1 MANTYSDATGV
12 LIFDGPARITPV
24 IRMLFASF
32 KLDEQPEDSGTEH
45 YVAVLS
51 EDNNYDWDRFVDEVM
66 DTAEREFGID
76 FEGRTAPAEVVRT
89 IAAHFDAD
97 IADLLPS
104 IDFDNSVLLSDV
116 VALALMLPD
125 GHNLA
130 GIHLEGCWHCD
141 RPRLWEFGGWATFA
155 SSRYFLSLATSDV
168 SAFAR
173 SMDASTAK
181 SIAATAKE
189 LGSFVQ
195 KLIDGI
201 IDPGQRAMV
210 ARQLISDLKE
220 GLSPKTAAAAAIA
233 PSAGPSP
240 PAWTR
245 TVYLGAYATD
255 DGAGPGYARLEV
267 TPGFIHTLQAL
278 RALCK
283 EVGLTEARISDAPE
297 QWGPG
302 TSDEELRLTAPELV
316 VTPSLFWYEDVPK
329 HMPFHIETACED
341 IDRFVEA
348 VCGPGEPLYIGI
360 DPQDVAEQ
368 NAPQS

>member
-1 MANTYSDATGV
+1 MANTYFDATGV
-12 LIFDGPARITPV
+12 LIFNGPARITPV
-24 IRMLFASF
+24 IRMLFAPF
-32 KLDEQPEDSGTEH
+32 KLSEQPEDSGTEH

-51 EDNNYDWDRFVDEVM
+51 EDNNFDWDFYVDDVM
-66 DTAEREFGID
+66 DAAERDFRID

-89 IAAHFDAD
+89 IAVHFDAD
-97 IADLLPS
+97 ITDLLPS

-141 RPRLWEFGGWATFA
+141 KPRLWEFGGWATFA
-155 SSRYFLSLATSDV
+155 SSRYFLSLATSDI

-173 SMDASTAK
+173 SMNAHTGESV
-181 SIAATAKE
+181 AATTKE
-189 LGSFVQ
+189 LGGFIQ

-201 IDPGQRAMV
+201 IDPGQRAV
-210 ARQLISDLKE
+210 VGWQLIGDLQAR
-220 GLSPKTAAAAAIA
+220 LSPKSGAANA
-233 PSAGPSP
+233 PAVEPSSP
-240 PAWTR
+240 GWTR
-245 TVYLGAYATD
+245 TVYLQAYATD
-255 DGAGPGYARLEV
+255 EGAGPGYARLEV
-267 TPGFIHTLQAL
+267 TPSFIHTLQAL

-283 EVGLTEARISDAPE
+283 EVGLTEARIADAPE

-302 TSDEELRLTAPELV
+302 TSEEELRLTAPELV

-348 VCGPGEPLYIGI
+348 VLGPGEPLYIGI
-360 DPQDVAEQ
+360 DPQDVVEQ

>member
-1 MANTYSDATGV
+1 MSNTYSDATGV

-24 IRMLFASF
+24 IRMLFAPF
-32 KLDEQPEDSGTEH
+32 KLDEQTEDSGNEH

-51 EDNNYDWDRFVDEVM
+51 EDNTYDWDGYIDEIM
-66 DTAEREFGID
+66 DAAERDFGVD
-76 FEGRTAPAEVVRT
+76 FEGRTAPAEVVQA
-89 IAAHFDAD
+89 IGAHFDAD
-97 IADLLPS
+97 LAELLPS

-130 GIHLEGCWHCD
+130 GLHLEGCWHCD
-141 RPRLWEFGGWATFA
+141 KPRLWEFGGWATFA
-155 SSRYFLSLATSDV
+155 SSRYFLSLATSDI

-173 SMDASTAK
+173 SMNADTAE
-181 SIAATAKE
+181 SIDATAKE
-189 LGSFVQ
+189 LGSFIQ

-201 IDPGQRAMV
+201 IDPGQRAV
-210 ARQLISDLKE
+210 VGYQLIGDLKAR
-220 GLSPKTAAAAAIA
+220 LSPKTAAGNAAAVE
-233 PSAGPSP
+233 PSP

-245 TVYLGAYATD
+245 TVFVQAYATD
-255 DGAGPGYARLEV
+255 EGAGPGYARLEV

-302 TSDEELRLTAPELV
+302 TSEEDLRLTAPELV
-316 VTPSLFWYEDVPK
+316 VTPSWFWYEDVPK
-329 HMPFHIETACED
+329 HMPFRIETACED

-348 VCGPGEPLYIGI
+348 VSGPGEPLYIGI
-360 DPQDVAEQ
+360 DPEDVAEQ
-368 NAPQS
+368 NAPQP